1 MTRPEDHEEQM
12 DQADEY
18 YSQLPPPQMQGGGM
32 NPQYEQAMQ
41 ENKVANFI
49 AQTSPTQ
56 TIIKVDK
63 ILRGFIFDEEKQSWV
78 KVTQSI
84 PDRVR
89 MDFLQV
95 MTPHLTEDV
104 RMTRLDQSTINNIM
118 NFAIEWTTDY
128 LDIVADDEGL
138 SEEQM
143 TKIALMMWSAVFYTL
158 SRSVNGVERDRVY
171 SVLKLGDNFS
181 DYGKHEEKKGVLSSL
196 LPWK

>member
-1 MTRPEDHEEQM
+1 MNNYEDEQN
-12 DQADEY
+12 QTDEY
-18 YSQLPPPQMQGGGM
+18 YSQLPAPQMPGGM

-49 AQTSPTQ
+49 SQTSPTQ
-56 TIIKVDK
+56 TVIKVDK
-63 ILRGFIFDEEKQSWV
+63 ILRGFVFDDEKQGWV

-104 RMTRLDQSTINNIM
+104 RMTRLDQKTINNIM
-118 NFAIEWTTDY
+118 TFAIEWTVDY
-128 LDIVADDEGL
+128 LDIVADEEGL

-181 DYGKHEEKKGVLSSL
+181 DYGKQEEKRGVLSSL